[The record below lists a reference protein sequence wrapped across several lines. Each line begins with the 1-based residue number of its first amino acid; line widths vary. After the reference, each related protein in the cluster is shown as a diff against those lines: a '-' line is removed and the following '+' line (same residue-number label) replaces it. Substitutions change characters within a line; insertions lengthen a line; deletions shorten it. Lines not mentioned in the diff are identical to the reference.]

1 MGTLAGKNGRAAEA
15 VGLGQPHCDRVYHRI
30 AREFL
35 EKCSLA
41 QDEGFITAVAR
52 RLREGPAKICCR
64 AIGGWI
70 DRKLLDFGWKQQDLA
85 DRVGVDRS
93 AVAKWTTG
101 GAISLGHLVLVLLE
115 FRSDFA
121 DLPVPA
127 RQELALEGYLAVLS
141 YVRSRIDSA
150 HGLVPLDRESFWCLY
165 HLFSEPHWEEAIRKK
180 DPQLIRKEADRV
192 IKQARQSLGDQPHR
206 IVSANDLRVLVEQW
220 AYAWV
225 VCLELLPGGWSIR

>member
-1 MGTLAGKNGRAAEA
+1 MGTFAGKNGRPAEA
-15 VGLGQPHCDRVYHRI
+15 VTLGQPHCDRVYQRI

-41 QDEGFITAVAR
+41 QDEGFIAAVAR

-70 DRKLLDFGWKQQDLA
+70 DRKLVDFGWTQQDLA
-85 DRVGVDRS
+85 DRIGVDRS

-121 DLPVPA
+121 DLPLPA

-141 YVRSRIDSA
+141 YVRSRIDPA
-150 HGLVPLDRESFWCLY
+150 HGPEPLDRECFWCLY
-165 HLFSEPHWEEAIRKK
+165 HLFSEPYWEEAIRKQ
-180 DPQLIRKEADRV
+180 DRQLVRKEADRV
-192 IKQARQSLGDQPHR
+192 IKQARSSLGCQPRR
-206 IVSANDLRVLVEQW
+206 IVSVNDLRVLVEQW
-220 AYAWV
+220 AYTWV
-225 VCLELLPGGWSIR
+225 ICLELLPGGWSIR